1 MGGGGADADW
11 LLVGALLR
19 HVELVALENVV
30 VRIEKCLA
38 GFEHQGAAVVVLA
51 HTLLGRA
58 NTTLLNALPVSDS
71 ELLSHLSQFI
81 GLATVTKN

>member
-1 MGGGGADADW
+1 M
-11 LLVGALLR
+11 
-19 HVELVALENVV
+19 ELVALENVV

-71 ELLSHLSQFI
+71 ELLSHLSQFV
-81 GLATVTKN
+81 GLATVTKKLKKKLGNSFFDKVLLLIFK